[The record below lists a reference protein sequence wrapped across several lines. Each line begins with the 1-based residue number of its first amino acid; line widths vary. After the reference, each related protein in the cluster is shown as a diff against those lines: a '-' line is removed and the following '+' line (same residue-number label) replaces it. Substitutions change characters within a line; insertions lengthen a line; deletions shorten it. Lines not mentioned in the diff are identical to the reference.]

1 MLDRASLSSNRF
13 HLEVSVTVLFPR
25 KSSNST
31 FGSRSVFRVNKSPS
45 FSTKEQ
51 QPLHKQNKTMLSV
64 RISFH
69 FFCFALRC
77 SEPPDHSRNWAAAD
91 GSRRRE
97 RKRCKCSL
105 FTFSVP
111 VFQGSNSETFRSQA
125 GCRQL
130 RPIPLAAF
138 PGSALAWVNL
148 TRREITW
155 VTLAPVQ
162 QALVD
167 TNAADVT
174 RLVHTCP
181 AHIHLHTWLSPL
193 PLYISR
199 LNLR

>member
-1 MLDRASLSSNRF
+1 
-13 HLEVSVTVLFPR
+13 
-25 KSSNST
+25 
-31 FGSRSVFRVNKSPS
+31 
-45 FSTKEQ
+45 
-51 QPLHKQNKTMLSV
+51 MLSV

-111 VFQGSNSETFRSQA
+111 VFRGSNSETFRSQA

-138 PGSALAWVNL
+138 PGSALAWINL

-199 LNLR
+199 LNLRWCAVSKACHRQKRKQSIKPHWAFCVCYSAKDSLLITGIPLVFRWPFCRSEEKSSIIIM